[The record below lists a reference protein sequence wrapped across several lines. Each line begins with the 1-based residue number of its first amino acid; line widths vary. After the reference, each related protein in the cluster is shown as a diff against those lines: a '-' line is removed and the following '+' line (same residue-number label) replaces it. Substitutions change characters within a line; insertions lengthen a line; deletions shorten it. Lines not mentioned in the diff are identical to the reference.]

1 MQEQKIGNSDEN
13 KKEDQLLDSDVK
25 SEDVSVNDIKT
36 FDESEEVH
44 QNDAVNS
51 SEIVDES
58 EEPEDNGK
66 LTYDELLLEHN
77 NLKDRLMR
85 SLADH
90 ENLRKRA
97 ERDRKDAELYGGT
110 KLARDLL
117 SVFDNMSRAL
127 DNIDDDLRKMAS
139 ALVEGIELTQRELVS
154 VFSKH
159 KIDQIRPSEGEKFDP
174 KYHQA
179 MFEAPAPGT
188 KKGTIIQ
195 VMTNGFKIGDR
206 LLRAS
211 QVGVSSNLD
220 GASGNSEK
228 NIDEEDSKAEIK
240 SGD

>member
-1 MQEQKIGNSDEN
+1 MQDQKID
-13 KKEDQLLDSDVK
+13 DSDDKNKENQFLK
-25 SEDVSVNDIKT
+25 SE
-36 FDESEEVH
+36 
-44 QNDAVNS
+44 
-51 SEIVDES
+51 
-58 EEPEDNGK
+58 EDNNIEIDGLSEDAGVLSEPADDK
-66 LTYDELLLEHN
+66 DVLSEPTYDDILLERD

-85 SLADH
+85 SLADL

-127 DNIDDDLRKMAS
+127 DSIDDDLRKKAS
-139 ALVEGIELTQRELVS
+139 AVVEGLELTQRELLS

-159 KIDQIRPSEGEKFDP
+159 KIDQIEPIEGDKFDP

-179 MFEAPAPGT
+179 MFEAPVPDT

-195 VMTNGFKIGDR
+195 VMTKGFKIGDR

-211 QVGVSSNLD
+211 QVGVSSNSND
-220 GASGNSEK
+220 SSGSP
-228 NIDEEDSKAEIK
+228 DEESDITRDDLTEVQ
-240 SGD
+240 D